1 MTRALVT
8 GGSGGIGLAIAS
20 RLADEGFQLTLV
32 ARNGERLK
40 EIVASLTGT
49 GHDYIRADLASQPD
63 IDRLSSHIAE
73 QKYDV
78 LVNNAGVGLY
88 GRFEETPLDQQMDML
103 TLNCN
108 ALVSLSYAF
117 LKRAESGDTLV
128 NIASVLGITS
138 LPGAATYV
146 GTKGFVI
153 LFSESLWYEY
163 KKRGIHVMAFCPG
176 ITSSNFYESSGGI
189 EGNYPGILVQTP
201 EQVAKDV
208 VRAIGKRNRPVV
220 IGGIKNALGVFSTR
234 FASRKLTVNI
244 MGRFS
249 HIMRAK

>member
-146 GTKGFVI
+146 GTKGG
-153 LFSESLWYEY
+153 S
-163 KKRGIHVMAFCPG
+163 
-176 ITSSNFYESSGGI
+176 
-189 EGNYPGILVQTP
+189 
-201 EQVAKDV
+201 
-208 VRAIGKRNRPVV
+208 
-220 IGGIKNALGVFSTR
+220 
-234 FASRKLTVNI
+234 ASV
-244 MGRFS
+244 
-249 HIMRAK
+249 

>member
-1 MTRALVT
+1 
-8 GGSGGIGLAIAS
+8 
-20 RLADEGFQLTLV
+20 
-32 ARNGERLK
+32 
-40 EIVASLTGT
+40 
-49 GHDYIRADLASQPD
+49 
-63 IDRLSSHIAE
+63 
-73 QKYDV
+73 
-78 LVNNAGVGLY
+78 
-88 GRFEETPLDQQMDML
+88 MDML

-220 IGGIKNALGVFSTR
+220 IGGIKNALGRVLDTVRQPETNSEYHGQVQPHHEGEIRPSNKSWTGAAHSSTVVVQLFYGSKNPR
-234 FASRKLTVNI
+234 PPYSAYT
-244 MGRFS
+244 
-249 HIMRAK
+249 A